1 LALSE
6 FKAGMY
12 DLAVLDI
19 RMPEMNGFQLYR
31 RLRDMDKRLKVCFLT
46 AVELLYYR
54 GTDSDVIAD
63 LGIDCFVSKPVDN
76 EAFIRRVE
84 AILSQ
89 K

>member
-1 LALSE
+1 
-6 FKAGMY
+6 
-12 DLAVLDI
+12 
-19 RMPEMNGFQLYR
+19 
-31 RLRDMDKRLKVCFLT
+31 MDKRLKVCFLT